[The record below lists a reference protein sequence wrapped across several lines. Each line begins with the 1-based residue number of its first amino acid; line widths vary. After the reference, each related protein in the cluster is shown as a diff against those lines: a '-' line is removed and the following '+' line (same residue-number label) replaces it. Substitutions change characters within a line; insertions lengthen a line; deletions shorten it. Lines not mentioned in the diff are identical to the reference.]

1 MNSNSNSNSL
11 GVCICNSLGHM
22 QFVFAY
28 SRQKTENALDEDDMI
43 VDEIEAIKEGKSGRR
58 LEGLRVE
65 KRRREEEEGGGGEAQ
80 GGGGGEE
87 EGR

>member
-1 MNSNSNSNSL
+1 MHL
-11 GVCICNSLGHM
+11 QFNSLGHM

-65 KRRREEEEGGGGEAQ
+65 KRRREEEEKLKGE
-80 GGGGGEE
+80 GGGEE